1 MTETMDLDS
10 FRMEARDW
18 IEANLARRTD
28 GRGRPTMSESR
39 TTPQEMVACRAL
51 QRKLFDAGF
60 AGISYPKEYGGRGLT
75 SDHERVWREET
86 FGYVLPEFGGL
97 SNVMFTA
104 IGRSLL
110 AHCTHKFLEQ
120 RIPKLLSGEEVWC
133 QFYSEPD
140 AGSDLAGIRT
150 RATRDGDKWILN
162 GAKVWSTAAN
172 YADWAMCLARTD
184 RDVPKHRGLT
194 WFAIPTDADGLTIRP
209 ITMAAGATGFCEEF
223 LDGVEVTD
231 DERIGEVNQGWTVAQ
246 TMLVYERGAGQFDAA
261 PVAPR
266 EIAPDL
272 VELARANGRL
282 EEPTIRQAIARAH
295 TNDFAQYCLA
305 QRLTKR
311 LAASDTLD
319 PSIAA
324 YGKLAAGTF
333 HPVRAQLTLRIA
345 GAAGLSWEAGAG
357 PTEEAT
363 GFLNGRAPS
372 IAAGSNEMQRNGIG
386 ERVLGLPREPSFDS
400 GKPFAEVL
408 RDARNW
414 SGKVS

>member
-1 MTETMDLDS
+1 
-10 FRMEARDW
+10 
-18 IEANLARRTD
+18 
-28 GRGRPTMSESR
+28 MSESR
-39 TTPQEMVACRAL
+39 TTPEEIAECRAL

-75 SDHERVWREET
+75 ADHERVWQEET
-86 FGYVLPEFGGL
+86 FGYVLPDFGGL

-110 AHCTHKFLEQ
+110 THCTHEFLEQ
-120 RIPKLLSGEEVWC
+120 RIPRLLSGEEIWC

-150 RATRDGDKWILN
+150 RATRDGDRWILN

-172 YADWAMCLARTD
+172 HADWAMCLARTD
-184 RDVPKHRGLT
+184 KDVPKHRGLT

-223 LDGVEVTD
+223 LDNVVLTD
-231 DERIGEVNQGWTVAQ
+231 NEIIGEVNQGWTVAQ
-246 TMLVYERGAGQFDAA
+246 TMLVYERGAGQFDTA

-272 VELARANGRL
+272 VELARAAGRL
-282 EEPTIRQAIARAH
+282 EEPTVRQAIARAH
-295 TNDFAQYCLA
+295 TNDFAQFQLA

-311 LAASDTLD
+311 LAASSTLD

-333 HPVRAQLTLRIA
+333 HPVRTQLALQIA
-345 GAAGLSWEAGAG
+345 GASGLSWGAGAE
-357 PTEEAT
+357 PSQTAID
-363 GFLNGRAPS
+363 FLNGRAQA

-414 SGKVS
+414 NGKVN